1 MDTGEETARRRFAA
15 ARSGRLATTRPD
27 GRPHVVPIVFAVDG
41 HRIVTVVDDKPK
53 RSADLQRLRNVEAQP
68 AVSVL
73 VDHYDE
79 DWQRL
84 WWARA
89 DGIARVV
96 HGGPEWEAAVRLLQD
111 KYAQYRQ
118 LRTLGPALVID
129 VTRWTS
135 WSG

>member
-1 MDTGEETARRRFAA
+1 MDSGEETARRRFAA
-15 ARSGRLATTRPD
+15 ARSARLATTRPD

-41 HRIVTVVDDKPK
+41 DRIVTVVDDKPK

-68 AVSVL
+68 EVSVL
-73 VDHYDE
+73 VDHYEE

-89 DGIARVV
+89 EGTARVV
-96 HGGPEWEAAVRLLQD
+96 RGGPEWKAAVRLLQD
-111 KYAQYRQ
+111 KYAQYREP
-118 LRTLGPALVID
+118 RTLGPALVIE
-129 VTRWTS
+129 VSRWTS